1 MNFKINKFVEDAKY
15 VDIYT
20 YEICDSDGKVL
31 SRPTFD
37 FLNKVFKES
46 PIDAQI
52 LKSQILQTANKY
64 GNLNGREAKSKNRD
78 WLYALPSKY
87 DEGKVVS
94 RYRLYYWLI
103 DSNTIIIGGG
113 CFKPSKVNG
122 IIIKAYQEVVECE
135 ESVIELCSV
144 SGYIEERKK
153 KYDESINEIDF
164 DEIIEL

>member
-1 MNFKINKFVEDAKY
+1 MNFKINKFVKDANY
-15 VDIYT
+15 VDVYT
-20 YEICDSDGKVL
+20 YEICDSVGNVL

-64 GNLNGREAKSKNRD
+64 GNLNGREEKSKGRD

-87 DEGKVVS
+87 DDGKVVS

-103 DSNTIIIGGG
+103 DSSTIIIGGG
-113 CFKPSKVNG
+113 CFKPDQIDG
-122 IIIKAYQEVVECE
+122 EIIKAYQEVDECE
-135 ESVIELCSV
+135 EAVIELCSI
-144 SGYIEERKK
+144 SNYIEQRKK
-153 KYDESINEIDF
+153 KYYESINEIDF
-164 DEIIEL
+164 NEIIEL